1 MPNSRFN
8 VCKFRLDATVK
19 PYSAGVIVNS
29 LVSSSAR
36 LASAAVATCL
46 IAGSGLFNISQAA
59 TASANVVDITPQA
72 VGQSYSHVAFANYS
86 DTLSAAKELQQAV
99 NSFTDQPSEAGLRRA
114 RAAWLG
120 ARELYGQT
128 EVFRFY
134 GGPIDGDNGLEGQ
147 LNAWPMDESYVDY
160 VTGNLKAGLISDS
173 TILLDSNTL
182 LALNERG
189 GEENISTGWHAIEF
203 MLWGQDANAAG
214 VGAGDRSHTD
224 FVDGA
229 ANNADRRRAYLTV
242 ITDLLV
248 SDLSTI
254 TDAWEPAQDNYRKTF
269 EANGLEAVRKMI
281 VGMGSLS
288 RGELAGERMEVPLH
302 SQDQEDEHSC
312 FSDNTHRD
320 IVTNA
325 QGILNVWTGTYTRR
339 DGSTL
344 RGASLRDLVAVQ
356 DSNTAQ
362 DVDNAIR
369 YSVANAEAIQAP
381 FDKEIIGNDQAPGR
395 QRVQATIDSL
405 VQQSKI
411 IVSAAT
417 ALGITNLTMSA
428 P

>member
-1 MPNSRFN
+1 MPKSSFN
-8 VCKFRLDATVK
+8 VCKFRLDANVE
-19 PYSAGVIVNS
+19 PYSAGVTVYR

-36 LASAAVATCL
+36 FASAAFATCL
-46 IAGSGLFNISQAA
+46 IASSGLFNISQAA
-59 TASANVVDITPQA
+59 TASANVVDVTPQA
-72 VGQSYSHVAFANYS
+72 VAQSYAHVVFANYS
-86 DTLSAAKELQQAV
+86 DTLNAAKELQQAV
-99 NSFTDQPSEAGLRRA
+99 NSFTAQPSEVGLRRA

-120 ARELYGQT
+120 AREFYGQT

-173 TILLDSNTL
+173 TILLNSNTL

-203 MLWGQDANAAG
+203 MLWGQDANADS

-269 EANGLEAVRKMI
+269 EANGLEAVSKLP
-281 VGMGSLS
+281 SS
-288 RGELAGERMEVPLH
+288 KFY
-302 SQDQEDEHSC
+302 C
-312 FSDNTHRD
+312 TH
-320 IVTNA
+320 I
-325 QGILNVWTGTYTRR
+325 
-339 DGSTL
+339 
-344 RGASLRDLVAVQ
+344 
-356 DSNTAQ
+356 
-362 DVDNAIR
+362 
-369 YSVANAEAIQAP
+369 
-381 FDKEIIGNDQAPGR
+381 FK
-395 QRVQATIDSL
+395 
-405 VQQSKI
+405 
-411 IVSAAT
+411 
-417 ALGITNLTMSA
+417 
-428 P
+428 

>member
-1 MPNSRFN
+1 MPVDSVRAAAKASN
-8 VCKFRLDATVK
+8 V
-19 PYSAGVIVNS
+19 
-29 LVSSSAR
+29 
-36 LASAAVATCL
+36 
-46 IAGSGLFNISQAA
+46 
-59 TASANVVDITPQA
+59 TPQ
-72 VGQSYSHVAFANYS
+72 SVAQFYAQLVYANYS
-86 DTLSAAKELQQAV
+86 DTLSAAKELQQAI
-99 NSFTDQPSEAGLRRA
+99 NSFTAKPSEAGLKRA

-120 ARELYGQT
+120 AREFYGQT

-160 VTGNLKAGLISDS
+160 VAGNLKAGLISDS
-173 TILLDSNTL
+173 TILIDSNTL
-182 LALNERG
+182 LELNERG

-203 MLWGQDANAAG
+203 MLWGQDTNIDG
-214 VGAGDRSHTD
+214 VGAGARVYTD
-224 FVDGA
+224 FVEGTA
-229 ANNADRRRAYLTV
+229 HNADRRRAYLSV
-242 ITDLLV
+242 ITNLLV

-254 TDAWEPAQDNYRKTF
+254 TGAWAPAQDNYRKTF
-269 EANGLEAVRKMI
+269 EANGLQAVRDMI

-325 QGILNVWTGTYTRR
+325 QGILNVWSGSYMRK

-344 RGASLRDLVAVQ
+344 SGASMRDLVATQ
-356 DSNTAQ
+356 NASLATELDG
-362 DVDNAIR
+362 AIR
-369 YSVANAEAIQAP
+369 HSVNNAQAIQAP
-381 FDKEIIGNDQAPGR
+381 FDREIIGSDQAPGR
-395 QRVQATIDSL
+395 QRVQVTIDSL

-411 IVSAAT
+411 LVSAAT
-417 ALGITNLTMSA
+417 VIGITNLTLSA